1 MNLVE
6 AWGSGIPKIM
16 QAMQEY
22 GLREPEFIDME
33 VALRINLYR
42 GQKEIIEVNEP
53 KNEINEPNNEVNEPK
68 NEINEPNNEV
78 NEPKNEINEP
88 NNEVDE
94 PKNEINEPNNEFN
107 KPQKDD
113 DAQKNNIVECED
125 NLEIRVLKVIYQ
137 NPEVTQKALGET
149 LSVSVSTIKRIL
161 AKMQREGKV
170 IREGSKRKGKW
181 VLIKEK

>member
-1 MNLVE
+1 
-6 AWGSGIPKIM
+6 
-16 QAMQEY
+16 
-22 GLREPEFIDME
+22 ME

-53 KNEINEPNNEVNEPK
+53 KNEINEL
-68 NEINEPNNEV
+68 NNEV